1 MGRVDII
8 LSDDLE
14 RELRLEAGRR
24 FGARRGSLKK
34 AIEEAIR
41 LWLEIG
47 KVSGGER
54 LEDAIKRYYVSKIE
68 G

>member
-24 FGARRGSLKK
+24 FGARKGSLKK
-34 AIEEAIR
+34 AIK
-41 LWLEIG
+41 LWLKTG
-47 KVSGGER
+47 R
-54 LEDAIKRYYVSKIE
+54 RED
-68 G
+68 